1 MVFGVNKKL
10 LKQIWPLLILLAI
23 AVFAP
28 AIAPWDPWEMTEPF
42 LRPSAQHLLGTN
54 DLGQDIL
61 SELIYGTRTSLIVGF
76 SAALIITVFGSF
88 IGACAAYFGGWID
101 AVIMVFVNVAL
112 AIPSLPL
119 IIVLSAFLNRSIW
132 NIILCICLTGWV
144 GTARIVRSQTLRLKE
159 MGFIRNCRTMG
170 CGPFYIIT
178 QHILPNLKEIILTKG
193 LLSVASA
200 MLTETSISYLGLG
213 PMASKSWGS
222 TLNDAFRVGGIFI
235 GYWWWYLPPII
246 CISLTIF
253 CFLSLKGLQAE
264 NGNSTLQNRKEKKQ

>member
-88 IGACAAYFGGWID
+88 IG
-101 AVIMVFVNVAL
+101 

-222 TLNDAFRVGGIFI
+222 TLNDAFRVGGIFN

>member
-144 GTARIVRSQTLRLKE
+144 GTARAFPDPAVEGNGLYPKLPDHGMRAILYHYTTHPAKSEGDYPHQRPFVCGLRHADRDEHQLP
-159 MGFIRNCRTMG
+159 RA
-170 CGPFYIIT
+170 GPDG
-178 QHILPNLKEIILTKG
+178 QQE
-193 LLSVASA
+193 
-200 MLTETSISYLGLG
+200 LGKYPERCVPG
-213 PMASKSWGS
+213 WR
-222 TLNDAFRVGGIFI
+222 DF
-235 GYWWWYLPPII
+235 
-246 CISLTIF
+246 
-253 CFLSLKGLQAE
+253 
-264 NGNSTLQNRKEKKQ
+264 

>member
-144 GTARIVRSQTLRLKE
+144 GTARIVRSQTLR
-159 MGFIRNCRTMG
+159 
-170 CGPFYIIT
+170 
-178 QHILPNLKEIILTKG
+178 
-193 LLSVASA
+193 
-200 MLTETSISYLGLG
+200 
-213 PMASKSWGS
+213 
-222 TLNDAFRVGGIFI
+222 
-235 GYWWWYLPPII
+235 
-246 CISLTIF
+246 
-253 CFLSLKGLQAE
+253 
-264 NGNSTLQNRKEKKQ
+264 

>member
-101 AVIMVFVNVAL
+101 GIITTISSIFQG
-112 AIPSLPL
+112 LPGL
-119 IIVLSAFLNRSIW
+119 
-132 NIILCICLTGWV
+132 
-144 GTARIVRSQTLRLKE
+144 
-159 MGFIRNCRTMG
+159 TMG

-222 TLNDAFRVGGIFI
+222 TLNDAFRVGGIFN

>member
-101 AVIMVFVNVAL
+101 AVIMVFVNVADYCFVRVSEPQHL
-112 AIPSLPL
+112 EHYSVHLPDRLGGHGPYRAFPDPAVEGNGLYPKLPDHGMRAILYHYTTHPAKSEGDYPHQRPFVCGLRHADRDEHQLPRAGPDGQQEL
-119 IIVLSAFLNRSIW
+119 GKYPERCVP
-132 NIILCICLTGWV
+132 GW
-144 GTARIVRSQTLRLKE
+144 RD
-159 MGFIRNCRTMG
+159 F
-170 CGPFYIIT
+170 
-178 QHILPNLKEIILTKG
+178 
-193 LLSVASA
+193 
-200 MLTETSISYLGLG
+200 
-213 PMASKSWGS
+213 
-222 TLNDAFRVGGIFI
+222 
-235 GYWWWYLPPII
+235 
-246 CISLTIF
+246 
-253 CFLSLKGLQAE
+253 
-264 NGNSTLQNRKEKKQ
+264 

>member
-101 AVIMVFVNVAL
+101 GVITTISSIFQG
-112 AIPSLPL
+112 LPG
-119 IIVLSAFLNRSIW
+119 A
-132 NIILCICLTGWV
+132 
-144 GTARIVRSQTLRLKE
+144 
-159 MGFIRNCRTMG
+159 
-170 CGPFYIIT
+170 
-178 QHILPNLKEIILTKG
+178 
-193 LLSVASA
+193 
-200 MLTETSISYLGLG
+200 
-213 PMASKSWGS
+213 
-222 TLNDAFRVGGIFI
+222 
-235 GYWWWYLPPII
+235 PP
-246 CISLTIF
+246 
-253 CFLSLKGLQAE
+253 
-264 NGNSTLQNRKEKKQ
+264 